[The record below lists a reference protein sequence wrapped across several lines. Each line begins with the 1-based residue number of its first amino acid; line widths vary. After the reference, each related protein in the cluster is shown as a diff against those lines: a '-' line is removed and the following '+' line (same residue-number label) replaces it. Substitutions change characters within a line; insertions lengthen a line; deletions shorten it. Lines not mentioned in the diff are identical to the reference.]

1 MDKGWYIT
9 GLFPEDS
16 PKEVRAHIGWLETRV
31 GSDRPPS
38 ISAFQDEVPESHRG
52 YTTAWWNGQ
61 RFTKLRYRDNN
72 GTLVIKRIRK
82 ISKPQEVS

>member
-1 MDKGWYIT
+1 MNKGWYVT

-16 PKEVRAHIGWLETRV
+16 PKAVRAHIGWLETRV
-31 GSDRPPS
+31 GSDHPPS
-38 ISAFQDEVPESHRG
+38 ISTFQEEVPEFHKN
-52 YTTAWWNGQ
+52 YITAWWSGQ